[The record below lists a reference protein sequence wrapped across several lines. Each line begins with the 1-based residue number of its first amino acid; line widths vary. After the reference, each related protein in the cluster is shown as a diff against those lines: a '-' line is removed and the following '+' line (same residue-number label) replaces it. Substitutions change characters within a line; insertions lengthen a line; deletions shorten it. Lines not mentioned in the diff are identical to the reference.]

1 MSTRKALIAAG
12 LATVAS
18 VALAGC
24 AGTGTTSSANAA
36 AATPSSNQ
44 KVTLTVWSAFTGR
57 ELSDFG
63 NVMAGFH
70 KLHPNIT
77 IKNVGNEDDTQIIQA
92 VRGGDGPDVALSFSG
107 GDVGQYCGTGTFQ
120 NLEPYIKRDHVDMNN
135 IPKATREY
143 TSFKGVQCSMPL
155 LADVYALYYN
165 TKLFKAAGIT
175 APPKTIAELTQ
186 DAKKLTVR
194 GPDGSIK
201 VAGFVPTPA
210 FYANNVDM
218 LAPQFGASWRDA
230 NGKSAV
236 ASNPGW
242 ANMLTWQKNL
252 TDWYG
257 QSKLKAF
264 TASAGQQFAADQDFQ
279 TGKIAMAFDGEFRTA
294 FIKAGAPDL
303 QYATAPFPV
312 DGTASYNTA
321 FTTGNLIGIPKGAKN
336 VGAAWE
342 LVKYLSTN
350 THALVQL
357 ANALDNVPTWK
368 PALDSPELNL
378 PAQFKTF
385 LDLYDH
391 GTLVTDPPTADGD
404 AYVASAQTFA
414 NSYVAGSV
422 SDLNL
427 GLKKLATQIDNQSSL
442 GQ

>member
-1 MSTRKALIAAG
+1 MSTRKMLIAAG

-24 AGTGTTSSANAA
+24 AGTGTTSSADA

-44 KVTLTVWSAFTGR
+44 KITLTVWSAFTGR
-57 ELSDFG
+57 ELADFG
-63 NVMAGFH
+63 KVMDGFH

-77 IKNVGNEDDTQIIQA
+77 IKNVGNEDDTKIIQS
-92 VRGGDGPDVALSFSG
+92 VRGGDAPDVALSFSA
-107 GDVGQYCGTGTFQ
+107 GDIGQYCGTGTFQ
-120 NLEPYIKRDHVDMNN
+120 NLEPYIKRDHVDMSN
-135 IPKATREY
+135 IPKATLEY
-143 TSFKGVQCSMPL
+143 TSYKGVQCSMPL
-155 LADVYALYYN
+155 LADVYGLYYN
-165 TKLFKAAGIT
+165 TKLFKQAGIT
-175 APPKTIAELTQ
+175 APPKTISELVQ

-218 LAPQFGASWRDA
+218 LAPSFGAQWQDA
-230 NGKSAV
+230 DGKSAV
-236 ASNPGW
+236 ASNPGF
-242 ANMLTWQKNL
+242 ADMLTWQKDL

-257 QSKLKAF
+257 AKALTAF
-264 TASAGQQFAADQDFQ
+264 TSAAGQQFAADQDFQ

-303 QYATAPFPV
+303 PYATAPFPV
-312 DGTASYNTA
+312 DGSAADNTA

-336 VGAAWE
+336 TGAAWE
-342 LVKYLSTN
+342 LIKYLSTN
-350 THALVQL
+350 THAIVQL

-385 LDLYDH
+385 LNLYND

-414 NSYVAGSV
+414 NSYVAGNV
-422 SDLNL
+422 PDLKL
-427 GLKKLATQIDNQSSL
+427 GLKKLATQIDNQAAL
-442 GQ
+442 GK